1 MQRCKRQVLAQT
13 SCLKTHSSKAFFAEP
28 PSLRDSAMSI
38 ITFTILIGEDDGKEY
53 AAAKVNADQTL
64 RCWHD
69 LLRAL

>member
-1 MQRCKRQVLAQT
+1 
-13 SCLKTHSSKAFFAEP
+13 
-28 PSLRDSAMSI
+28 MSI